1 MHAYHTYE
9 IRPRQDKRGV
19 DLICDVLPARRLW
32 YFDPNAVDHAISYA
46 RSRSRKH
53 SAVIRV
59 YDEAG
64 NVIETHEHEGAQG
77 TRPFSSRIA

>member
-9 IRPRQDKRGV
+9 IRPRKDKRGV
-19 DLICDVLPARRLW
+19 DLISEVLPARRLW

-46 RSRSRKH
+46 RFRSRSH

-59 YDEAG
+59 YDERG
-64 NVIETHEHEGAQG
+64 NVMETVEHKGHFKRG
-77 TRPFSSRIA
+77 